1 MKRTCMWLLAAALVS
16 TTALAGPDKVFTKHV
31 NCDKGQS
38 LDRAI
43 ESAGRGSSQLD
54 VYVRGT
60 CDETVTIRRSRVWI
74 YGVDDAVIDGRVR
87 VFEASN
93 IRFFNIAITGSD
105 SGLVVSGGADVIADN
120 LTLSGNEGENLRLA
134 RNSSAWLRES
144 TIVGNCNDIY
154 DEDCADGVSVSAS
167 VLTVRNSTISGN
179 RYGITADNA
188 STISLLDTQIVNNS
202 VVGVQAAL
210 QSNVDLLGGTGFNG
224 NRYHSLYL
232 LQGSVARISSPEVH
246 VSGNI
251 GCQDWRSYIA
261 NPGGGYIGSTWCEI
275 L

>member
-1 MKRTCMWLLAAALVS
+1 MKRICMWLMALALVS
-16 TTALAGPDKVFTKHV
+16 TTALAGPDKVFTRYV
-31 NCDKGQS
+31 NCDKGRS
-38 LDRAI
+38 LERVI
-43 ESAGRGSSQLD
+43 ELADKRSGQLN

-60 CDETVTIRRSRVWI
+60 CNETVTIRRSRVWI
-74 YGVDDAVIDGRVR
+74 YGVDDAVIYGRVN

-93 IRFFNIAITGSD
+93 VRFFDIEITGPD
-105 SGLVVSGGADVIADN
+105 LGLLVSGGADVIADN
-120 LTLSGNEGENLRLA
+120 LTLSGNEGANLRLA
-134 RNSSAWLRES
+134 RNASTWLRES
-144 TIVGNCNDIY
+144 TIVGDCDDIY
-154 DEDCADGVSVSAS
+154 DEDCADGIDVSTS

-179 RYGITADNA
+179 RYGITADNG
-188 STISLLDTQIVNNS
+188 STMTLLNTQVVNNS

-210 QSNVDLLGGTGFNG
+210 QSNVDMLGVTGLNG
-224 NRYHSLYL
+224 NRYHSVYL

-261 NPGGGYIGSTWCEI
+261 NPGAGYIGSTGCEI

>member
-1 MKRTCMWLLAAALVS
+1 MWLLAAVLVS
-16 TTALAGPDKVFTKHV
+16 TAALAGPDKVFTRYV
-31 NCDKGQS
+31 NCDRGRS
-38 LDRAI
+38 LDHVI
-43 ESAGRGSSQLD
+43 ELADRRSGQLN

-60 CDETVTIRRSRVWI
+60 CNETVTIRRSRTWI
-74 YGVDDAVIDGRVR
+74 YGVDDAVIHGRVN

-93 IRFFNIAITGSD
+93 VRFFDIEITGPD
-105 SGLVVSGGADVIADN
+105 FGLLVSGGADVIADN
-120 LTLSGNEGENLRLA
+120 LTLSGNDIANLRLA
-134 RNSSAWLRES
+134 RNASAWLRES
-144 TIVGNCNDIY
+144 NIAGDCDDIY
-154 DEDCADGVSVSAS
+154 DEDCADGVSVSTS

-179 RYGITADNA
+179 RYGITADNT
-188 STISLLDTQIVNNS
+188 STVTLLNTQIDKNS

-232 LQGSVARISSPEVH
+232 LQGSVARVSSPEVY
-246 VSGNI
+246 VGGNI